1 MSSHTSLTR
10 VGSPQHARV
19 GRRAGGVVVDRFVE
33 TGDWSKSGA
42 NEIVRFMT
50 RGPDRLFSVS
60 IPLPKFRRNGS
71 RVTAT

>member
-1 MSSHTSLTR
+1 MSSHTSLTEWEVR
-10 VGSPQHARV
+10 NMLELGVEH
-19 GRRAGGVVVDRFVE
+19 GVVVDRWSDWRLVE
-33 TGDWSKSGA
+33 EWRKRD
-42 NEIVRFMT
+42 VRFMT

>member
-1 MSSHTSLTR
+1 MSSHTSLNEWEVR
-10 VGSPQHARV
+10 NMLELGVEH
-19 GRRAGGVVVDRFVE
+19 GVVVDRLVE